1 MGYIHE
7 ARIRALRRRSPWN
20 LLLIPAVI
28 APWALL
34 WYMSAV
40 VIGQVVRSLH
50 SELNFVLIPD
60 SRGGILI
67 AIGLLFAW
75 LPVAMILGNLTV
87 VMIPTAKR
95 TLDDEAREVPGTDYV
110 SANRG
115 LLKVMAVMTPI
126 GLLIAFLGVVLV

>member
-1 MGYIHE
+1 
-7 ARIRALRRRSPWN
+7 
-20 LLLIPAVI
+20 
-28 APWALL
+28 
-34 WYMSAV
+34 MSAV

-50 SELNFVLIPD
+50 SELNFVLLPD

-87 VMIPTAKR
+87 VVIPTAKQ
-95 TLDDEAREVPGTDYV
+95 TLDDEAREVPGTDSV